1 VRSQKPGGTWAGAGA
16 RRGRA
21 GGGRWARG
29 STLLEVVLAAV
40 LLAMVS
46 AGIFTTLGYLAR
58 AETQREKVAA
68 AHEIASRLLLQ
79 YLDDASQ
86 MPSEAEPIKDGSG
99 RHTFRFSVREEP
111 VDVKTSLS
119 GGAAGAAGG
128 APGASGVPGVG
139 GADANQMLAQ
149 TKLLRATVYEGI
161 ATEQAGV
168 RPGEPLAQLTRL
180 YNPML
185 MLMRNEDARNRALL
199 RPDFFE
205 QLQAGAGGRQTGGT
219 GGTGTSRPTRPGA
232 GGASP
237 GRTPVN
243 PPPPRGGGGGGGGRP

>member
-1 VRSQKPGGTWAGAGA
+1 VRNAKPGGTWAGGFARRERAGA
-16 RRGRA
+16 Q
-21 GGGRWARG
+21 RWARG

-40 LLAMVS
+40 LLALVA

-58 AETQREKVAA
+58 AETQRERVAA

-79 YLDDASQ
+79 YLDDPSQ
-86 MPSEAEPIKDGSG
+86 MPSEAAPIKDGSG
-99 RHTFRFSVREEP
+99 RHTFRFSVREEA
-111 VDVKTSLS
+111 VDVKTSVT
-119 GGAAGAAGG
+119 GGAAGAAGAPVGAGG
-128 APGASGVPGVG
+128 APVVG
-139 GADANQMLAQ
+139 GGDANQMLAQ

-205 QLQAGAGGRQTGGT
+205 QLQAGTGGRQTGGT
-219 GGTGTSRPTRPGA
+219 GTTRPTRPER

-237 GRTPVN
+237 ARTPVN
-243 PPPPRGGGGGGGGRP
+243 PPPARGTGGGGRP